1 MICEEEIKEAVL
13 LYAFCL
19 DAESDSRSA
28 SESGIKT
35 DIEQY
40 LNKLTSVEVDFDIKD
55 AVETL
60 DRLELWKDRSK
71 FQVTAIDEAS
81 GKLELHCRQ
90 GLSRDYHAGLLGI
103 KE

>member
-35 DIEQY
+35 
-40 LNKLTSVEVDFDIKD
+40 
-55 AVETL
+55 
-60 DRLELWKDRSK
+60 
-71 FQVTAIDEAS
+71 AIDEAS